1 MLQRVHDLPMFQP
14 FHDLPIKWKLVITI
28 SLLVGTIA
36 AFISLY
42 FPAQQER
49 IAVRGLESKAV
60 NVAQMMAYISST
72 AVEFNDVASLQ
83 KLFDAVEND
92 ADFIY
97 AKVQLTD
104 GSTLASRAPKGHP
117 APAIGEIPERTTIF
131 IEDGILNVA
140 SPIVSLQERVIG
152 TMQIG
157 LSLAEIQSEVASGV
171 WATRMVGLGILAL
184 GLVVSLGVGQIIR
197 TLLRQV
203 TEVAESVARGDLTCE
218 VMVNSRD
225 EIGTL
230 AVSFQALIDYIKGL
244 AAALEAL
251 SKNDLN
257 VNIKPK
263 SEQDILSKN
272 IIRTIDTLRDMLVET
287 RSLTKAAQEGRL
299 TERGNA
305 DKFQGAF
312 RELIQGMNHTMD
324 AVAAPISEAAEVLQ
338 SVAAH
343 DLTARMKGEY
353 KGEFARIKDGLNS
366 AVVNLDNAL
375 GQVSIVA
382 EQVSASSA
390 DISSGAQSLAGRAND
405 QAASLQEVSGSLHQL
420 ASMTDQNA
428 ASAKEAKDLSEI
440 TRQSTEL
447 GVENMKHLSSA
458 IDRIK
463 GSADATAKIVKTID
477 EIAFQT
483 NLLALNAAVEA
494 ARAGDAG
501 KGFAVVAE
509 EVRNLAMRSA
519 EAAKNTASLIDESV
533 ENAKGGVATNKEVL
547 KNLVKINDLTK
558 GASAM
563 MAQIAAA
570 SEQQSTGIEN
580 INSTV
585 DNMDHTTQQVASTA
599 VESASAAEELLGQ
612 AEEMRNMVS
621 AFRLTEAG
629 THAKTRISEVRSMT
643 KSAHSFRKRA
653 SVPVVAET
661 TDKGNGKR
669 SLRVSRP
676 GELIPFDESDD
687 DLATLQNF

>member
-1 MLQRVHDLPMFQP
+1 MEARSNHIVACRNDCP
-14 FHDLPIKWKLVITI
+14 FV
-28 SLLVGTIA
+28 
-36 AFISLY
+36 SLY

-49 IAVRGLESKAV
+49 IAVRGLESKAI

-72 AVEFNDVASLQ
+72 AVEFADVASIQ
-83 KLFDAVEND
+83 RLFSAVEND
-92 ADFIY
+92 PDFIY
-97 AKVQLTD
+97 AQVLLTD
-104 GSTLASRAPKGHP
+104 GSTLASHSPKARLGP
-117 APAIGEIPERTTIF
+117 SIGEIPESTTIF
-131 IEDGILNVA
+131 LEDGMLNVA
-140 SPIVSLQERVIG
+140 SPIVSLDKQVIG
-152 TMQIG
+152 MMQIG
-157 LSLAEIQSEVASGV
+157 LSLADIQSEVALSV
-171 WATRMVGLGILAL
+171 WATRLVGLGILAL
-184 GLVVSLGVGQIIR
+184 GLLVAFGVGQIIR
-197 TLLRQV
+197 KLLMQV
-203 TEVAESVARGDLTCE
+203 TEVAEAVASGDLTCE
-218 VMVNSRD
+218 VVIHSRD

-230 AVSFQALIDYIKGL
+230 AVSFKALIDYIKGL

-272 IIRTIDTLRDMLVET
+272 IIRTIDTLRDLLVET

-312 RELIQGMNHTMD
+312 RELIEGMNYTMD
-324 AVAAPISEAAEVLQ
+324 AVAAPISEASEVLQ

-343 DLTARMKGEY
+343 DLTARMEGEY
-353 KGEFARIKDGLNS
+353 EGEFARIKDGLNS
-366 AVVNLDNAL
+366 AVVNLDDAL
-375 GQVSIVA
+375 GQVTVVA
-382 EQVSASSA
+382 EQVSAASA
-390 DISSGAQSLAGRAND
+390 DISSGAGSLSGRAND
-405 QAASLQEVSGSLHQL
+405 QAASLEEVSGSLHQL

-447 GVENMKHLSSA
+447 GVENMERLSSA
-458 IDRIK
+458 IDLIK

-519 EAAKNTASLIDESV
+519 EAAKNTANLIDESV
-533 ENAKGGVATNKEVL
+533 ENAKGGVATNEEVL

-558 GASAM
+558 GATEM
-563 MAQIAAA
+563 MARIAAA
-570 SEQQSTGIEN
+570 SDQQSSGIEH
-580 INSTV
+580 INSAV
-585 DNMDHTTQQVASTA
+585 DNMNHTTQQVAA
-599 VESASAAEELLGQ
+599 NAEESASAAEELSAQ

-621 AFRLTEAG
+621 AFVLSANGAHT
-629 THAKTRISEVRSMT
+629 TTRTSNVRSIT
-643 KSAHSFRKRA
+643 KSAHSFTERE
-653 SVPVVAET
+653 SET
-661 TDKGNGKR
+661 TDKGDGKP
-669 SLRVSRP
+669 SLHVSHP

-687 DLATLQNF
+687 DLDTLQNF

>member
-1 MLQRVHDLPMFQP
+1 MFQR
-14 FHDLPIKWKLVITI
+14 FEDLPIKWKLVISI

-36 AFISLY
+36 TFVSLY

-60 NVAQMMAYISST
+60 NLAQTMAYISSA
-72 AVEFNDVASLQ
+72 AVEFADVASIQ
-83 KLFDAVEND
+83 KLFSAVEND

-97 AKVQLTD
+97 AKVLLTD
-104 GSTLASRAPKGHP
+104 GSTLASRGPQGRQG
-117 APAIGEIPERTTIF
+117 PAIGEIPERTTIF
-131 IEDGILNVA
+131 LEDGILNVA

-157 LSLAEIQSEVASGV
+157 LSLAQIESEVASGIR
-171 WATRMVGLGILAL
+171 ATRLVGLGIITS
-184 GLVVSLGVGQIIR
+184 GLLVGLGVGQIIR
-197 TLLRQV
+197 KRLGKV
-203 TEVAESVARGDLTCE
+203 TELAQSVARGDLTCE
-218 VMVNSRD
+218 VIVHSSD
-225 EIGTL
+225 EIGSL

-272 IIRTIDTLRDMLVET
+272 IIRTIDTLRDLLVET
-287 RSLTKAAQEGRL
+287 RGLTKAAQEGRL
-299 TERGNA
+299 TARGDA

-353 KGEFARIKDGLNS
+353 KGDFARIKDGLNS
-366 AVVNLDNAL
+366 AVANLDDAL
-375 GQVSIVA
+375 GQVTTVV
-382 EQVSASSA
+382 EQVSAASA
-390 DISSGAQSLAGRAND
+390 DINSGAQSLSGRATD
-405 QAASLQEVSGSLHQL
+405 QAASLQEVSGNLHQL
-420 ASMTDQNA
+420 ASMTEQNA

-440 TRQSTEL
+440 TRQSTQL
-447 GVENMKHLSSA
+447 GVENMKRLSSA

-463 GSADATAKIVKTID
+463 SSADATAKIVKTID

-519 EAAKNTASLIDESV
+519 EAAKNTANLIDESV
-533 ENAKGGVATNKEVL
+533 QNAEGGVEINKEVL
-547 KNLVKINDLTK
+547 HNLVKINDLTT
-558 GASAM
+558 GATAM

-570 SEQQSTGIEN
+570 SDQQSTGIEQ

-585 DNMDHTTQQVASTA
+585 DNTSV
-599 VESASAAEELLGQ
+599 
-612 AEEMRNMVS
+612 
-621 AFRLTEAG
+621 RL
-629 THAKTRISEVRSMT
+629 
-643 KSAHSFRKRA
+643 
-653 SVPVVAET
+653 
-661 TDKGNGKR
+661 
-669 SLRVSRP
+669 
-676 GELIPFDESDD
+676 
-687 DLATLQNF
+687 

>member
-1 MLQRVHDLPMFQP
+1 MFQR
-14 FHDLPIKWKLVITI
+14 FHDLPIKWKLVLTI
-28 SLLVGTIA
+28 SSLVGTIA
-36 AFISLY
+36 IFVSLY

-49 IAVRGLESKAV
+49 IAVSGLEGKAI

-72 AVEFNDVASLQ
+72 AVEFADVASIER
-83 KLFDAVEND
+83 LFSAVEND
-92 ADFIY
+92 PDFIY
-97 AKVQLTD
+97 AQVLLTD
-104 GSTLASRAPKGHP
+104 GSILASHAPKGRLGP
-117 APAIGEIPERTTIF
+117 SIGEIPESTTVF
-131 IEDGILNVA
+131 FEDGILNVA
-140 SPIVSLQERVIG
+140 SPIVSLDRQVIG
-152 TMQIG
+152 MMQIG
-157 LSLAEIQSEVASGV
+157 LSLADIQSEVALSR
-171 WATRMVGLGILAL
+171 WATRLVGLGILTL
-184 GLVVSLGVGQIIR
+184 GLLVAFGVGQIIR
-197 TLLRQV
+197 KLLMQV
-203 TEVAESVARGDLTCE
+203 TEVAERVARGDLTCE
-218 VMVNSRD
+218 VVVHSRD

-244 AAALEAL
+244 AATLEAL

-287 RSLTKAAQEGRL
+287 RGLTKAAQEGRL

-324 AVAAPISEAAEVLQ
+324 AVAAPIGEASEVLQ

-353 KGEFARIKDGLNS
+353 KGEFASIKDGLNS
-366 AVVNLDNAL
+366 AVVNLDDAL
-375 GQVSIVA
+375 GRVSVAA
-382 EQVSASSA
+382 EQVSGASA
-390 DISSGAQSLAGRAND
+390 DISSGAGSLSGRAND

-428 ASAKEAKDLSEI
+428 ASAKEAKDLSET

-447 GVENMKHLSSA
+447 GVEKMKHLSSA
-458 IDRIK
+458 IDLIK

-519 EAAKNTASLIDESV
+519 EAAKNTAELIAESV
-533 ENAKGGVATNKEVL
+533 ENAEGGVAINKEVL
-547 KNLVKINDLTK
+547 TNLLKINDLAK
-558 GASAM
+558 GSTEM
-563 MAQIAAA
+563 MAQIAAG
-570 SEQQSTGIEN
+570 SDQQSSGIDH
-580 INSTV
+580 INSAV
-585 DNMDHTTQQVASTA
+585 DNMNHTTQQVAA
-599 VESASAAEELLGQ
+599 NAEESASAAEELSAQ

-621 AFRLTEAG
+621 AFELSAKGADT
-629 THAKTRISEVRSMT
+629 KTRISNLRSIT
-643 KSAHSFRKRA
+643 ESAHRFTKRE
-653 SVPVVAET
+653 SIPVAAET
-661 TDKGNGKR
+661 TDKGNGEPSLHGSR
-669 SLRVSRP
+669 S
-676 GELIPFDESDD
+676 GELIPFDESPD
-687 DLATLQNF
+687 DLDTLQNF